1 MKIHTLPRWR
11 TKESRSSFEL
21 FLYGLLCLGVA
32 ACGGGDDPTDVDADD
47 PCQATSSISL
57 GQSRPGQLDATD
69 CVLSDGLSPD
79 GAFGD
84 RWSLS
89 LSGQI
94 DVRIDLTSNTFDAF
108 LELRDDVGN
117 VIALNDNAPGS
128 FDSRLIRT
136 LQAGSYIILV
146 RTLVVG
152 QAGAYRLSVTD
163 GPDCSPVGALELGQT
178 VTGELADDD
187 CVGESTGQVDNWS
200 LSLPNTLKLRID
212 LESSDF
218 DELVGVQDQEG
229 NITGAL
235 VGPSGH
241 ARLDIELGAGE
252 WTILATSLLDTG
264 RGAYDLTVGELPAC
278 TPGTDFVL
286 GETVAGDI
294 SPSDCLFAFVA
305 PADSFVI
312 NITEETVISIHL
324 KSLDFQPFVI
334 LLDAK
339 RDRSRPRP
347 GRDGGRERTDSR
359 SPQPGFVRPV
369 CDDCH
374 FVWRGQLSAHRE
386 PDRLRRPTNR
396 SPSDRPWD
404 GALDDNDCLRSG
416 GAFQESWELV
426 LANDTTARI
435 DLESAPAFDAF
446 LVLKDSDGTILA
458 EDDDGSGG
466 LDARIERALTAGTYE
481 IVASSR
487 NANETGAYQLKVDVP
502 PLPTSTATGTERAR
516 AP

>member
-47 PCQATSSISL
+47 PCEATSSISL

-69 CVLSDGLSPD
+69 CVLSDLLSD

-89 LSGQI
+89 LSGQT

-108 LELRDDVGN
+108 LELRDNVGN
-117 VIALNDNAPGS
+117 RIALNDNAAGS
-128 FDSRLIRT
+128 FDARLIRT

-163 GPDCSPVGALELGQT
+163 GPDCSPVGALQLGQT

-218 DELVGVQDQEG
+218 DELVLVQNQEG
-229 NITGAL
+229 NIIIGAI
-235 VGPSGH
+235 VDASGH
-241 ARLDIELGAGE
+241 ARLDTELEAGE
-252 WTILATSLLDTG
+252 WTIVATAPLDTG
-264 RGAYDLTVGELPAC
+264 RGAYDLTVDELPAC

-294 SPSDCLFAFVA
+294 SPSDCLVAFVA

-312 NITEETVISIHL
+312 NITEEAVISIHL
-324 KSLDFQPFVI
+324 KSLDFQPFLI
-334 LLDAK
+334 LLDANGIVVAAGEDEMGDGNA
-339 RDRSRPRP
+339 RIREALSP
-347 GRDGGRERTDSR
+347 GSYALFALLAGEGSYLLTVS
-359 SPQPGFVRPV
+359 QIV
-369 CDDCH
+369 CDDPQPIA
-374 FVWRGQLSAHRE
+374 FGQ
-386 PDRLRRPTNR
+386 TV
-396 SPSDRPWD
+396 D
-404 GALDDNDCLRSG
+404 GALDDNDCLRPG

-435 DLESAPAFDAF
+435 DLESDVFDAF
-446 LVLKDSDGTILA
+446 LVLKDSDGTILD
-458 EDDDGSGG
+458 ENDDRSDVPTRDS
-466 LDARIERALTAGTYE
+466 RIERALTAGTYE
-481 IVASSR
+481 IVASS
-487 NANETGAYQLKVDVP
+487 ATPGETGAYQLKVDVP
-502 PLPTSTATGTERAR
+502 PLPTPTAAGTERAR

>member
-69 CVLSDGLSPD
+69 CVLSDLLSD

-89 LSGQI
+89 LAGQT

-108 LELRDDVGN
+108 LELRDNVGN
-117 VIALNDNAPGS
+117 RIALNDNAAGS

-163 GPDCSPVGALELGQT
+163 GPDCSPVGALQLGQT

-264 RGAYDLTVGELPAC
+264 RGAYDLTVDELPAC

-324 KSLDFQPFVI
+324 KSLDFEPFVI
-334 LLDAK
+334 LLDANGIGVALGLDEMGDGNA
-339 RDRSRPRP
+339 RIREALNP
-347 GRDGGRERTDSR
+347 GSYTLFATTAIF
-359 SPQPGFVRPV
+359 PGEGSYLLTVSQIV
-369 CDDCH
+369 CDDPQPID
-374 FVWRGQLSAHRE
+374 FGQ
-386 PDRLRRPTNR
+386 TV
-396 SPSDRPWD
+396 D
-404 GALDDNDCLRSG
+404 GVLDDNDCLRPG

-435 DLESAPAFDAF
+435 DLESDVFDAF
-446 LVLKDSDGTILA
+446 LVLKDRDGTILD
-458 EDDDGSGG
+458 EDDDRMDVPTRDS
-466 LDARIERALTAGTYE
+466 RIERALTAGTYE
-481 IVASSR
+481 IVASS
-487 NANETGAYQLKVDVP
+487 ATPGETGAYQLKVDVP
-502 PLPTSTATGTERAR
+502 PLPTPTAASTEGAR

>member
-1 MKIHTLPRWR
+1 MEIHTLPRWR

-32 ACGGGDDPTDVDADD
+32 ACGGGDDPMDVDADD

-69 CVLSDGLSPD
+69 CVLSDLLSD

-89 LSGQI
+89 LAGQT

-108 LELRDDVGN
+108 LELRDNVGN
-117 VIALNDNAPGS
+117 VIALNDNAAGS
-128 FDSRLIRT
+128 FDARLIRT
-136 LQAGSYIILV
+136 LQAGSYIILA
-146 RTLVVG
+146 RTLEVG

-163 GPDCSPVGALELGQT
+163 GPDCSPVGALQLGQT
-178 VTGELADDD
+178 VTGGLADDD
-187 CVGESTGQVDNWS
+187 CVGEITGQVDNWS
-200 LSLPNTLKLRID
+200 LSLANTLKLRID

-218 DELVGVQDQEG
+218 DEVVLVQNQEG
-229 NITGAL
+229 DIIDLAV
-235 VGPSGH
+235 VGPTGH
-241 ARLDIELGAGE
+241 ARLDTELEAGE
-252 WTILATSLLDTG
+252 WTIVATAPLDTG
-264 RGAYDLTVGELPAC
+264 RGAYDLTVDELPAC

-294 SPSDCLFAFVA
+294 SPSDCLVAFVA

-312 NITEETVISIHL
+312 NITEEAVISIHL
-324 KSLDFQPFVI
+324 KSLDFQPFLI
-334 LLDAK
+334 LLDANGIVVAAGEDEMGDGNA
-339 RDRSRPRP
+339 RIREALSP
-347 GRDGGRERTDSR
+347 GSYALFATTASLPGEGSYLLTVSQIACDD
-359 SPQPGFVRPV
+359 PQPIAF
-369 CDDCH
+369 
-374 FVWRGQLSAHRE
+374 GQ
-386 PDRLRRPTNR
+386 TV
-396 SPSDRPWD
+396 D
-404 GALDDNDCLRSG
+404 GALDDNDCLRPG

-502 PLPTSTATGTERAR
+502 PPATTPPAGTERAR

>member
-69 CVLSDGLSPD
+69 CVLSDLLSD

-89 LSGQI
+89 LAGQT

-108 LELRDDVGN
+108 LELRDNVGN
-117 VIALNDNAPGS
+117 VIALNDNAAGS
-128 FDSRLIRT
+128 FDARLIRT

-163 GPDCSPVGALELGQT
+163 GPDCSPVGALQLGQT

-218 DELVGVQDQEG
+218 DELVLVQNQDG
-229 NITGAL
+229 NIIIGAIVDTSGTL
-235 VGPSGH
+235 GH
-241 ARLDIELGAGE
+241 ARLDTELEAGE
-252 WTILATSLLDTG
+252 WTIVAT
-264 RGAYDLTVGELPAC
+264 AP
-278 TPGTDFVL
+278 
-286 GETVAGDI
+286 
-294 SPSDCLFAFVA
+294 CLIAA
-305 PADSFVI
+305 A
-312 NITEETVISIHL
+312 
-324 KSLDFQPFVI
+324 
-334 LLDAK
+334 A
-339 RDRSRPRP
+339 
-347 GRDGGRERTDSR
+347 RT
-359 SPQPGFVRPV
+359 
-369 CDDCH
+369 
-374 FVWRGQLSAHRE
+374 
-386 PDRLRRPTNR
+386 T
-396 SPSDRPWD
+396 
-404 GALDDNDCLRSG
+404 
-416 GAFQESWELV
+416 
-426 LANDTTARI
+426 
-435 DLESAPAFDAF
+435 
-446 LVLKDSDGTILA
+446 
-458 EDDDGSGG
+458 
-466 LDARIERALTAGTYE
+466 
-481 IVASSR
+481 
-487 NANETGAYQLKVDVP
+487 
-502 PLPTSTATGTERAR
+502 
-516 AP
+516 

>member
-294 SPSDCLFAFVA
+294 SPSDCLFAFLA

-334 LLDAK
+334 LLDANGIGVALGQDEMGDGNA
-339 RDRSRPRP
+339 RIREALSP
-347 GRDGGRERTDSR
+347 GSYALFATTAILSGEGSYLLTVSQIACDD
-359 SPQPGFVRPV
+359 PQPIAF
-369 CDDCH
+369 
-374 FVWRGQLSAHRE
+374 GQ
-386 PDRLRRPTNR
+386 TV
-396 SPSDRPWD
+396 D
-404 GALDDNDCLRSG
+404 GALDDNDCLRPG